1 MGTWCTQDRLR
12 DPEFNVRAAAV
23 LWREQGYGAWS
34 TS

>member
-1 MGTWCTQDRLR
+1 MGEPCTQSRLL
-12 DPEFNVRAAAV
+12 DPTYNIRAAAV